1 MYIVKNALRCISR
14 SKGRN
19 ILIGIIVLVIAVS
32 SCLGLSIRQAAENAK
47 QETMSTMSV
56 TATISF
62 DRQSAMGSMSKPSED
77 GEKSTVGGKG
87 AFDRS
92 QFAEMMGASSALTLE
107 EYEKYAKAS
116 TVKDFYYSATLS
128 VNGGEGL
135 TPVSSEDDADT
146 ENTESGSKQNFSG
159 MGGKMNRV
167 MGAQSDFTVVG
178 YSDES
183 AMTDFT
189 DGVAAITDGTVFTE
203 GTSEYECI
211 ISEELATFNSLA
223 VGDTINITNPNNEEE
238 IYTLNVVGI
247 YSDSSANEN
256 SFSMMGMT
264 STDPANKIYMSY
276 KALSGITDAS
286 ADVSVTQTDENT
298 GREYETAL
306 TESLTATY
314 SFADVEAYEVFAEE
328 VYTLGLDEKYTVSSA
343 DITAFENS
351 LTPLNT
357 LSKTAGYFLIVIL
370 AIGAV
375 ILVVLNIFSVRERK
389 YEIGVLTAMGM
400 KKSKVALQFITEIF
414 AVTMVAVIIGAAV
427 GAITSVPVTNALLE
441 SQVQSGENRTQQEE
455 QNFGRGGNMQMPDNV
470 PDMREGGGKNP
481 FTEVMGGAQNYITE
495 INSATDFTVILQMLA
510 IAVALT
516 LIAGAASML
525 FIMRYEPLRILS
537 NRD

>member
-62 DRQSAMGSMSKPSED
+62 DRQSAMGSMSKTSED

-92 QFAEMMGASSALTLE
+92 QF
-107 EYEKYAKAS
+107 
-116 TVKDFYYSATLS
+116 
-128 VNGGEGL
+128 
-135 TPVSSEDDADT
+135 
-146 ENTESGSKQNFSG
+146 
-159 MGGKMNRV
+159 
-167 MGAQSDFTVVG
+167 
-178 YSDES
+178 
-183 AMTDFT
+183 
-189 DGVAAITDGTVFTE
+189 
-203 GTSEYECI
+203 
-211 ISEELATFNSLA
+211 
-223 VGDTINITNPNNEEE
+223 
-238 IYTLNVVGI
+238 
-247 YSDSSANEN
+247 
-256 SFSMMGMT
+256 
-264 STDPANKIYMSY
+264 
-276 KALSGITDAS
+276 
-286 ADVSVTQTDENT
+286 
-298 GREYETAL
+298 
-306 TESLTATY
+306 
-314 SFADVEAYEVFAEE
+314 
-328 VYTLGLDEKYTVSSA
+328 
-343 DITAFENS
+343 
-351 LTPLNT
+351 
-357 LSKTAGYFLIVIL
+357 
-370 AIGAV
+370 
-375 ILVVLNIFSVRERK
+375 
-389 YEIGVLTAMGM
+389 
-400 KKSKVALQFITEIF
+400 
-414 AVTMVAVIIGAAV
+414 AVIIGAAV